1 MPAYVFYLS
10 SMRINLHM
18 QRLVQKIQQKDKQ
31 YDWLENL
38 TSTVSHEMRT
48 PLGLI
53 LQTSERLSSLVSRGD
68 KNIHTLVKMIFYQSQ
83 LMLCFV
89 NDLLD
94 LKQMKHG
101 VYKQIITIFDPNEVL
116 QLMIDMFSYQAEG

>member
-116 QLMIDMFSYQAEG
+116 